1 MGRMWRTPMFIP
13 DNMAIAKWNA
23 GGMVRKSISRQQ
35 RGRRTA
41 MTQALIR
48 RRIRKARLDF
58 TAKAAGK

>member
-1 MGRMWRTPMFIP
+1 MFIP